1 MGDKASLRSD
11 QVVKEGKIGDAMS
24 DEYIEMA
31 LRNQS
36 GGGIKTGSTGEK
48 EFVRYDPLPI
58 EGLNWCMITTTAGT
72 VTQIEQIATV
82 INEVDEIVG
91 TIATAVGEQAVT
103 GREITSNVSQT
114 SQGIQEVNENVS
126 QSSTV
131 AGTISGDIA
140 DVNHSVQEISSS
152 SGQVNRNAE
161 DLRNSPTA
169 EPSLNEIGSKP
180 WLGNVRRPVAQ

>member
-1 MGDKASLRSD
+1 MGRLGDKASLRSD

-82 INEVDEIVG
+82 INGPWPVRIM
-91 TIATAVGEQAVT
+91 
-103 GREITSNVSQT
+103 
-114 SQGIQEVNENVS
+114 EVNLQWWETS
-126 QSSTV
+126 PSTEYDFWV
-131 AGTISGDIA
+131 G
-140 DVNHSVQEISSS
+140 SVP
-152 SGQVNRNAE
+152 
-161 DLRNSPTA
+161 D
-169 EPSLNEIGSKP
+169 
-180 WLGNVRRPVAQ
+180 